1 MSNNSTQPPSAVAI
15 GPEVRPV
22 TSSQRTNNSR
32 SRFDL
37 YRQELKNRELP
48 QAGAYSSGEPRDARS
63 RVRSAKQ
70 LVLQFVHLLGPF
82 RRQVFWILASVT
94 VATLIGLLPPAGTK
108 FVVGYGLRGKHLPE
122 EWLRRFPEVCAPRRI
137 LLITVIAV
145 ALNTFVKIM

>member
-1 MSNNSTQPPSAVAI
+1 MSKNPTQPPPAVAI

-22 TSSQRTNNSR
+22 ASSKRTNNSR

-37 YRQELKNRELP
+37 YRQRLRNRELSNG
-48 QAGAYSSGEPRDARS
+48 GASASGEPRDPRS

-70 LVLQFVHLLGPF
+70 LVLQFIHLLGPF

-108 FVVGYGLRGKHLPE
+108 FVVDYGLS
-122 EWLRRFPEVCAPRRI
+122 
-137 LLITVIAV
+137 
-145 ALNTFVKIM
+145 